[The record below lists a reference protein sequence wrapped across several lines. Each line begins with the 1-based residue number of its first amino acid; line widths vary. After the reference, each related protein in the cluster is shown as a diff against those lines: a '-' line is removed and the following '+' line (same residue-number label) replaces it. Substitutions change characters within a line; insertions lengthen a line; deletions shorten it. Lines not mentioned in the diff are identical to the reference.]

1 MKYLFLDTNIYLHYK
16 NFEQLNWAEILSSSE
31 DVTIVVPPITLNEID
46 KIKDRGTGKVNG
58 RARNTAK
65 RFREVFLEGKDT
77 NIPMEHCNGPKPAD
91 FDTYTLDK
99 EIADNHFVLSAL
111 LYQQKCNRSVIIV
124 AADTNPLLTAKTLG
138 LEYKY
143 LPDEYRLQ
151 PELSQTEKELFQVKK
166 ELEQFKNRKSN
177 PIITFANKKA
187 YLKIRKPAQVDA
199 DSMIKKQIEEEWKR
213 IPYYTEKD
221 NARPSNPSAIAV
233 AYMLRTPKLP
243 QTDIERYNAE
253 VKEYHK
259 EFEEYA
265 RLKFE
270 QEALNAQMFE
280 IKLQLTNNGNAPT
293 GNLDI
298 FIYFPEN
305 INLYDTNSQKSVDI
319 EIVPLEPEKPS
330 MFSSPLSREIR
341 RQKHYRRN
349 ESIANAL
356 FGYEDNRPKMWDMNK
371 IIKERDFKFS
381 KDALSQTLTYELK
394 FPDKLYVNLFQ
405 CNSFRIGYII
415 VDGTLPNRIEGVLN
429 VVVE

>member
-16 NFEQLNWAEILSSSE
+16 NFEQLNWAQILSLSE
-31 DVTIVVPPITLNEID
+31 EVTIVVPPITRYEID
-46 KIKDRGTGKVNG
+46 KIKDTGTGKVNS

-65 RFREVFLEGKDT
+65 RFREIFLEGKDAK
-77 NIPMEHCNGPKPAD
+77 IPIELCEAPKPSD
-91 FDTYTLDK
+91 YEIYTLSK
-99 EIADNHFVLSAL
+99 EVADNQFVLSAL
-111 LYQQKCNRSVIIV
+111 LYAQQHKRSVIVV
-124 AADTNPLLTAKTLG
+124 AADTNPLLTAKILG
-138 LEYKY
+138 LEYLY

-151 PELSQTEKELFQVKK
+151 PELSQAEKELFQVKK

-177 PIITFANKKA
+177 PIITFANKEA
-187 YLKIRKPAQVDA
+187 YLKIKRPAQVDA
-199 DSMIKKQIEEEWKR
+199 DSVIKRQIEEEWKR
-213 IPYYTEKD
+213 IPYYTEID
-221 NARPSNPSAIAV
+221 NARSSNPSAIAV
-233 AYMLRTPKLP
+233 AYMLRTTKPP

-280 IKLQLTNNGNAPT
+280 IKLRLTNNGNAPT
-293 GNLDI
+293 GNLDVFI
-298 FIYFPEN
+298 FFPEN
-305 INLYDTNSQKSVDI
+305 VNLYDTNSQKSVDI
-319 EIVPLEPEKPS
+319 DIVPLEPEKPS

-371 IIKERDFKFS
+371 IIKVRDFKFS

-405 CNSFRIGYII
+405 CNNFRIGYII
-415 VDGTLPNRIEGVLN
+415 VDGSLPNRIEGVLN